1 MSYKLIN
8 KIPQFNFQINRILT
22 YGEKASDEKEV
33 TVFSSELKNIEEWY
47 TEWNNAGNKAEK
59 NARYMHSAYYIRMAE
74 FFLKHDDKRK
84 KAVYEKCIHNFYLG
98 FNQENIAFEKYAI
111 PFENGCLNCIRL
123 GRERSGHTILI
134 CGGYDSFIE
143 EFVLQASEFAEK
155 GYEVILFEG
164 PGQGECLIQD
174 MFFNYDFEKCTSCVI
189 DYFKLRSCAM
199 IGISWGGYFALRCAA
214 FDKRITHA
222 AAYDAMDN
230 GYEVMTNI
238 FPKPIRN
245 LIRYLFK
252 HSYRKSLNRL
262 TDILKRKNILADWA
276 LSQGTYITGTKTA
289 YDFYLSI
296 SEHCL
301 KKIYGRITQNVLL
314 LAGEKDHYIPICQFE
329 RLKVNLINCS
339 SLRCRLFTQA
349 EGGEQHCQ
357 TGNHLLAINEI
368 ANWLN
373 EANFW

>member
-1 MSYKLIN
+1 
-8 KIPQFNFQINRILT
+8 
-22 YGEKASDEKEV
+22 
-33 TVFSSELKNIEEWY
+33 
-47 TEWNNAGNKAEK
+47 
-59 NARYMHSAYYIRMAE
+59 
-74 FFLKHDDKRK
+74 
-84 KAVYEKCIHNFYLG
+84 
-98 FNQENIAFEKYAI
+98 
-111 PFENGCLNCIRL
+111 
-123 GRERSGHTILI
+123 
-134 CGGYDSFIE
+134 
-143 EFVLQASEFAEK
+143 
-155 GYEVILFEG
+155 
-164 PGQGECLIQD
+164 

-296 SEHCL
+296 SEHDL

-373 EANFW
+373 ETNFR